1 MLLERLIISLFVGG
15 AGFVTVS
22 SAYNSS
28 IRALTFVV
36 SYVAIMFV
44 LGLARFKV
52 IVSLHC
58 SMYDELEVVQETKTS
73 ATFQQ

>member
-1 MLLERLIISLFVGG
+1 MLLERLIVAG